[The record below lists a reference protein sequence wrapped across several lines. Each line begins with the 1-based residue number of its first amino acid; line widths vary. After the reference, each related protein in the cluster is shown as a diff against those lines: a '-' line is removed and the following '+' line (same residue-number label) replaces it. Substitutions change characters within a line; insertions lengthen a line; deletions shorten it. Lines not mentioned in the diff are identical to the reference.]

1 MIPLSYAQRRL
12 WFLGQLEGPSA
23 TYNSRVALRLTGEL
37 DHAALEAAL
46 RDVIDR
52 HEVLRTVFPAAEGR
66 PYQQVLAMDE
76 VPWNLPV
83 IDVVETDPPG
93 QQDQG
98 LVEADSLW
106 DRPLTE
112 LPQTEM
118 AADLPGTRVSR
129 AELAGA
135 VARATAYA
143 FDLAAEIPLRAWLF
157 AVRPDEHVL
166 VLVVHH
172 IAWDDWSMGPLARD
186 LSTAYAA
193 RCSSRAPEWEPLP
206 VQYADYTLW
215 QREVLGDEDDPHSV
229 LNQQTAHWREALSG
243 VPEELAL
250 PTDRPRPATASHRGH
265 SVTVLLPAELHRS
278 LAELA
283 REHGATLFMVLQAGL
298 AVTLSELG
306 AGTDIP
312 IGSPMAGRTDEGLN
326 DLVGFFVNTLVI
338 RTDLSGDPTFAE
350 VLERVRGT
358 ALAAFGNQEVPFD
371 RLVEELAPARSL
383 AQHPLFQAM
392 FTLQNAHNGPV
403 IGGAGAMLKL
413 AGIQVAE
420 LLPGSSAA
428 RYDLWLNAGET
439 FDAQGQ
445 PAGIRGVLRVAADL
459 FDPATARRI
468 VGCLTRVLTAMAADP
483 RAKAGSVKVL
493 DPAERELVLDT
504 WNRTTVALPET
515 LVPEL
520 FEAQV
525 VRTPDAVAVVS
536 DGCVVSYAELEV
548 RANRLANY
556 LRAQGVGRGSVVGL
570 CLPRGVAMVAAVLGV
585 WKAGAAYVPLDP
597 AHPVERI
604 AFILADS
611 RAELVLGGSD
621 LPGPRVIDLDDP
633 VVAGVVRAAPEV
645 APDVPV
651 GGAELAYVIYTSGS
665 TGRPKGVAVP
675 HGALANYV
683 SSVPGRVGF
692 GVPGGRYAVLQGQAT
707 DLGNTVVFASLT
719 SGGELHILDEEAVTD
734 PVAVAQYLAEQRID
748 YLKAVPSHV
757 AALGAGAVLPARSLV
772 LGGEAASP
780 ALVEELLAAADGREV
795 FNHYGPTEATIGVAT
810 TRLTVEMAA
819 SGVVPVGTPVANTRF
834 YVLDARLHPV
844 APGVTGELYV
854 AGAQLARGYVGRPG
868 LTGERFVACPY
879 GTAGERMYRTGDRA
893 RWTSDGQLVFA
904 GRADDQVKIRGFRV
918 EPGEVHA
925 VVTAHPGVARAAV
938 VAREDVSGDAR
949 LVAYVVPADGQDT
962 AQLTALLS
970 EFTADRLPEH
980 MVPSAV
986 VVLDELPLTSNG
998 KLDREALPAPDFTA
1012 VPGGGRGPATVREE
1026 ILCRTF
1032 AEVLGLDSVG
1042 VDGDFFRLGGHSLL
1056 AVRLVAALRDRGV
1069 PVSVQAFFE
1078 TPTPSGLA
1086 RAADAETFAVPPN
1099 LIPEGAAEITPEM
1112 LPLVDLDAAEI
1123 ARLVEQVDGGAS
1135 NIADVYPLAPLQ
1147 EGIFFHHLMNDQQG
1161 ADVYAMPLVLG
1172 FDSRRR
1178 LDGFLAALQQVV
1190 DRHDIYRTAI
1200 VWEGLREPVQVVQR
1214 RAMLPVEEVLLD
1226 PRGDADADAVQRML
1240 AVGTGPMDLGRAPL
1254 LDVHTADEP
1263 VDGQWFALLRIHH
1276 LVRDHTTQEVLL
1288 EELRAFMSD
1297 QGDELPEPL
1306 PFRNFV
1312 AQARLGVAQEEHERY
1327 FAGLLGDVEEATAP
1341 FGLLDVRGD
1350 GTDAKQEQVPVDAE
1364 LASRVRKVA
1373 RSFGVSPA
1381 TVFHLAWARV
1391 VAAVSGRDDVV
1402 FGTVLFGRMNSGAG
1416 SDRVSGLFLN
1426 TLPMRV
1432 RTGDVDVA
1440 GALMALRDQLADLLV
1455 HEHAPLAL
1463 AQRASGVPA
1472 GSPLFT
1478 SVFNYRH
1485 SEDISRPVG
1494 GEAATGLEGVRLA
1507 YMWDRSNYPLNVSV
1521 GDRGT
1526 GFEVTVHAVAPAD
1539 PERVAGLLETCLANV
1554 VGALEEAPGTR
1565 LARLGVLDAVERRR
1579 VVEEWNDT
1587 AVPGVGAVLVPELF
1601 EAQVVRTPDAVAV
1614 VSDGCVV
1621 SYAELEVRANRLAN
1635 YLRAQGVGRGSVVGL
1650 CLPRGVAMVAAVL
1663 GVWKAGAAYV
1673 PLDPAYPGERLGF
1686 MLADSRAA
1694 VLIGTGEVLDELPVG
1709 RVRTVDL
1716 DDPMVLAAL
1725 AGQPAST
1732 PQLSRLSAELAYVM
1746 YTSGSTGVPKGV
1758 AVTQGGLAN
1767 YVAWAAGAYA
1777 MEEGSGGAALH
1788 SSLAFDLTV
1797 TSVFVPLIS
1806 GSAVVVSEAGGAEGL
1821 AELVRGSDEF
1831 GLVKVVPGHLPLLA
1845 ELLSPQEAEGAAR
1858 RLIVGGEA
1866 LPGADV
1872 RGWLERVPGSV
1883 VVNEYGPT
1891 ETVVGCCV
1899 FEVRAGDRVGQVVP
1913 VGRPVA
1919 NTQLYVLD
1927 DRLEPVPV
1935 GVAGELYIGGSQLA
1949 RGYAGRADLTAE
1961 RFVACPF
1968 EAGGRMY
1975 RTGDVAR
1982 WSGDGQ
1988 LVFLGRVDE
1997 QVKIRGF
2004 RIEPGEVQAVLAA
2017 HPRVTQAAVVARQD
2031 TPGDTR
2037 LVGYVVPD
2045 SADGSAPELSN
2056 VVKEFAASRL
2066 PEHMVPSAVVVL
2078 DALPL
2083 TVNGKLD
2090 RGALPAP
2097 DYAGVAGTG
2106 RGPVSAQEELLCQAF
2121 AEVLGLPEVG
2131 VDDDFFALGG
2141 QSLLAT
2147 RLVSRVR
2154 TLLGVQPRIRV
2165 LFESPTPAGLATWIT
2180 QQVGSQ
2186 KKARPAVRPMRQQEE
2201 YR

>member
-1 MIPLSYAQRRL
+1 MIPLSYAQHRL

-52 HEVLRTVFPAAEGR
+52 HEVLRTVFPAAEGQ
-66 PYQQVLAMDE
+66 PHQQVLAMDE
-76 VPWNLPV
+76 VSWNLPV
-83 IDVVETDPPG
+83 IDVVETDPEVR
-93 QQDQG
+93 QDQG

-112 LPQTEM
+112 LPQPEM
-118 AADLPGTRVSR
+118 AADLPDTRVSS

-143 FDLAAEIPLRAWLF
+143 FDLSAEIPLRAWLF

-172 IAWDDWSMGPLARD
+172 IAWDDWSMAPLARD

-193 RCSSRAPEWEPLP
+193 RRAGRAPEWEPLP

-215 QREVLGDEDDPHSV
+215 QRELLGDADDPHSV

-243 VPEELAL
+243 VPEELTL
-250 PTDRPRPATASHRGH
+250 PTDRPRPARASHRGH

-312 IGSPMAGRTDEGLN
+312 IGSPMAGRSDEALN

-350 VLERVRGT
+350 VLERVRGN
-358 ALAAFGNQEVPFD
+358 ALAAFGNHEVPFD
-371 RLVEELAPARSL
+371 RLVEELVPVRSL
-383 AQHPLFQAM
+383 GQHPLFQTM
-392 FTLQNAHNGPV
+392 LTLQNARSGPV

-439 FDAQGQ
+439 FDAQGK
-445 PAGIRGVLRVAADL
+445 PAGIHGVLRVAADL
-459 FDPATARRI
+459 FDPATARRM

-483 RAKAGSVKVL
+483 RAKAGSVDVL
-493 DPAERELVLDT
+493 DPAERELVLNT
-504 WNRTTVALPET
+504 WNRSTVELPEP
-515 LVPEL
+515 LVREL

-536 DGCVVSYAELEV
+536 DGCEVSYAELDV
-548 RANRLANY
+548 RANRLAHY

-570 CLPRGVAMVAAVLGV
+570 CLPRGASMIEAILGV

-597 AHPVERI
+597 AHPAERL

-621 LPGPRVIDLDDP
+621 LPGPRVIDLDESG
-633 VVAGVVRAAPEV
+633 VAGMVRAAPDV

-651 GGAELAYVIYTSGS
+651 DGAELAYVIYTSGS
-665 TGRPKGVAVP
+665 TGVPKGVAVP

-683 SSVPGRVGF
+683 SSVPGRVGL
-692 GVPGGRYAVLQGQAT
+692 GVSGGRYAVLQGQAT

-719 SGGELHILDEEAVTD
+719 TGGELHVLDEEAVTD
-734 PVAVAQYLAEQRID
+734 PVVVSAYLAEHGID
-748 YLKAVPSHV
+748 FLKAVPSHV
-757 AALGAGAVLPARSLV
+757 AALGAAAVLPGRSLV

-780 ALVEELLAAADGREV
+780 ALVAELLAAAGDREV
-795 FNHYGPTEATIGVAT
+795 FNHYGPTETTIGVAT
-810 TRLTVEMAA
+810 TRLTEEVVAA
-819 SGVVPVGTPVANTRF
+819 GVVPVGTPVANTRF
-834 YVLDARLHPV
+834 YVLDAGLRPV
-844 APGVTGELYV
+844 APGVCGELYV
-854 AGAQLARGYVGRPG
+854 AGAQLARGYVGRAG
-868 LTGERFVACPY
+868 LTAERFVACPF
-879 GTAGERMYRTGDRA
+879 GGSAGERMYRTGDRV
-893 RWTSDGQLVFA
+893 RWTADGRLVFA

-918 EPGEVHA
+918 EPGEVQA
-925 VVTAHPGVARAAV
+925 VVTAHPGVVRAAV
-938 VAREDVSGDAR
+938 VAREDVPGDAR
-949 LVAYVVPADGQDT
+949 LVAYVVPADGQD
-962 AQLTALLS
+962 ADQLSPLLV
-970 EFTADRLPEH
+970 EFVAERLPGH
-980 MVPSAV
+980 TVPSAV

-998 KLDREALPAPDFTA
+998 KLDREALPAPDSTA

-1056 AVRLVAALRDRGV
+1056 AVRLVAALRERGV

-1086 RAADAETFAVPPN
+1086 RAADAGTVVVPPN
-1099 LIPEGAAEITPEM
+1099 LIPDGATEITPEM

-1123 ARLVEQVDGGAS
+1123 ARLVEQVDGGAA

-1147 EGIFFHHLMNDQQG
+1147 EGIFFHHLMSDRQG
-1161 ADVYAMPLVLG
+1161 ADVYAMPLVLA

-1178 LDGFLAALQQVV
+1178 LDGFLAALRQVV

-1200 VWEGLREPVQVVQR
+1200 VWEGLREPAQVVQR
-1214 RAMLPVEEVLLD
+1214 RATLRVEEAHLD
-1226 PRGDADADAVQRML
+1226 PRGDADAVQRML
-1240 AVGTGPMDLGRAPL
+1240 AVATGPMDLGRAPL
-1254 LDVHTADEP
+1254 LDVHTADAP
-1263 VDGQWFALLRIHH
+1263 VDGQWLALLRIHH

-1297 QGDELPEPL
+1297 GGDELPEPL

-1341 FGLLDVRGD
+1341 FGLLEVRGD
-1350 GTDAKQEQVPVDAE
+1350 GTDAEQEQVPLDAE

-1373 RSFGVSPA
+1373 RSLGVSPA

-1432 RTGDVDVA
+1432 RTGDVDVV
-1440 GALMALRDQLADLLV
+1440 GALMAVRDQLAELLV

-1463 AQRASGVPA
+1463 AQRASGVPV

-1485 SEDISRPVG
+1485 SQGMPRPVG
-1494 GEAATGLEGVRLA
+1494 GEAATGLTGVRLA

-1539 PERVAGLLETCLANV
+1539 PVRVTKLLETCLANV
-1554 VGALEEAPGTR
+1554 VGALEEAPSTR
-1565 LARLGVLDAVERRR
+1565 LARVGVLDAVERRR
-1579 VVEEWNDT
+1579 VVEEWNATEAPEPD
-1587 AVPGVGAVLVPELF
+1587 APVRELF

-1614 VSDGCVV
+1614 VSDGCEV
-1621 SYAELEVRANRLAN
+1621 SYAELDVRANRLAH

-1650 CLPRGVAMVAAVL
+1650 CLPRGAAMIEAIL

-1686 MLADSRAA
+1686 MLTDSRAA

-1709 RVRTVDL
+1709 RIRAVDL

-1725 AGQPAST
+1725 ARHST
-1732 PQLSRLSAELAYVM
+1732 SPPQHRCLEDELAYVI
-1746 YTSGSTGVPKGV
+1746 YTSGSTGAPKGV

-1777 MEEGSGGAALH
+1777 MEEGGGGAALH

-1797 TSVFVPLIS
+1797 TSVFVPLTS

-1845 ELLSPQEAEGAAR
+1845 EMLSAQETERAAR
-1858 RLIVGGEA
+1858 RLVVGGEA

-1872 RGWLERVPGSV
+1872 RGWLERAPGSV

-1899 FEVRAGDRVGQVVP
+1899 FEVRAGDQVGQVVP

-1919 NTQLYVLD
+1919 NTRLYVLD
-1927 DRLEPVPV
+1927 DRMEPAPV
-1935 GVAGELYIGGSQLA
+1935 GVAGELYIAGAQLA
-1949 RGYAGRADLTAE
+1949 RGYVGRADLTSE

-1982 WSGDGQ
+1982 WTGDGQ

-2017 HPRVTQAAVVARQD
+2017 HPRVTQAAVVARRD

-2045 SADGSAPELSN
+2045 SATGSASELGKA
-2056 VVKEFAASRL
+2056 VKEFASARL
-2066 PEHMVPSAVVVL
+2066 PEHMVPAGVVVL
-2078 DALPL
+2078 DVLPL

-2090 RGALPAP
+2090 RSALPAP
-2097 DYAGVAGTG
+2097 DYTGDAGKG
-2106 RGPVSAQEELLCQAF
+2106 REPASEQEELLCQAF
-2121 AEVLGLPEVG
+2121 AEVLGLSEVG

-2180 QQVGSQ
+2180 QQVGS
-2186 KKARPAVRPMRQQEE
+2186 KAKVRPAVRPMRQQEE

>member
-1 MIPLSYAQRRL
+1 
-12 WFLGQLEGPSA
+12 
-23 TYNSRVALRLTGEL
+23 V
-37 DHAALEAAL
+37 D
-46 RDVIDR
+46 
-52 HEVLRTVFPAAEGR
+52 
-66 PYQQVLAMDE
+66 
-76 VPWNLPV
+76 
-83 IDVVETDPPG
+83 
-93 QQDQG
+93 
-98 LVEADSLW
+98 
-106 DRPLTE
+106 
-112 LPQTEM
+112 
-118 AADLPGTRVSR
+118 GT
-129 AELAGA
+129 
-135 VARATAYA
+135 
-143 FDLAAEIPLRAWLF
+143 
-157 AVRPDEHVL
+157 
-166 VLVVHH
+166 
-172 IAWDDWSMGPLARD
+172 
-186 LSTAYAA
+186 
-193 RCSSRAPEWEPLP
+193 
-206 VQYADYTLW
+206 
-215 QREVLGDEDDPHSV
+215 
-229 LNQQTAHWREALSG
+229 
-243 VPEELAL
+243 
-250 PTDRPRPATASHRGH
+250 
-265 SVTVLLPAELHRS
+265 
-278 LAELA
+278 
-283 REHGATLFMVLQAGL
+283 
-298 AVTLSELG
+298 
-306 AGTDIP
+306 
-312 IGSPMAGRTDEGLN
+312 
-326 DLVGFFVNTLVI
+326 
-338 RTDLSGDPTFAE
+338 
-350 VLERVRGT
+350 
-358 ALAAFGNQEVPFD
+358 
-371 RLVEELAPARSL
+371 
-383 AQHPLFQAM
+383 
-392 FTLQNAHNGPV
+392 
-403 IGGAGAMLKL
+403 
-413 AGIQVAE
+413 
-420 LLPGSSAA
+420 
-428 RYDLWLNAGET
+428 
-439 FDAQGQ
+439 
-445 PAGIRGVLRVAADL
+445 
-459 FDPATARRI
+459 
-468 VGCLTRVLTAMAADP
+468 LTAMQLAASP
-483 RAKAGSVKVL
+483 
-493 DPAERELVLDT
+493 DT
-504 WNRTTVALPET
+504 
-515 LVPEL
+515 
-520 FEAQV
+520 
-525 VRTPDAVAVVS
+525 
-536 DGCVVSYAELEV
+536 
-548 RANRLANY
+548 
-556 LRAQGVGRGSVVGL
+556 
-570 CLPRGVAMVAAVLGV
+570 
-585 WKAGAAYVPLDP
+585 
-597 AHPVERI
+597 
-604 AFILADS
+604 
-611 RAELVLGGSD
+611 
-621 LPGPRVIDLDDP
+621 
-633 VVAGVVRAAPEV
+633 APEV
-645 APDVPV
+645 SIEAGQV
-651 GGAELAYVIYTSGS
+651 AYVIYTSGS
-665 TGRPKGVAVP
+665 TGLPKGVAVT

-692 GVPGGRYAVLQGQAT
+692 GAPGGRYAVLQGQAT
-707 DLGNTVVFASLT
+707 DLGNTVVFASLA

-734 PVAVAQYLAEQRID
+734 PAVVSAYLAEHGID
-748 YLKAVPSHV
+748 FLKAVPSHV
-757 AALGAGAVLPARSLV
+757 AALGAGAVLPAKSLV

-780 ALVEELLAAADGREV
+780 ALVGELLAVAGERGV
-795 FNHYGPTEATIGVAT
+795 FNHYGPTETTIGVAT
-810 TRLTVEMAA
+810 ARLTVEMAQA
-819 SGVVPVGTPVANTRF
+819 GVVPVGGPVANTRF
-834 YVLDARLHPV
+834 YVLDAALHPV

-854 AGAQLARGYVGRPG
+854 AGAQLARGYVGRAG
-868 LTGERFVACPY
+868 LTAERFVACPY
-879 GTAGERMYRTGDRA
+879 GTAGERMYRTGDRV
-893 RWTSDGQLVFA
+893 RWTADGQLVFA

-918 EPGEVHA
+918 EPGEVQA

-938 VAREDVSGDAR
+938 VAREDVPGDAR

-962 AQLTALLS
+962 AQLTALLG

-986 VVLDELPLTSNG
+986 VVLDELPLTGNG
-998 KLDREALPAPDFTA
+998 KLDREALPAPDFPA
-1012 VPGGGRGPATVREE
+1012 VPGDGRGPATVREE

-1032 AEVLGLDSVG
+1032 AEVLGLDSVD

-1056 AVRLVAALRDRGV
+1056 AVRLVAALRERGV

-1086 RAADAETFAVPPN
+1086 RAAGAETFAVPPN

-1135 NIADVYPLAPLQ
+1135 NVADVYPLAPLQ
-1147 EGIFFHHLMNDQQG
+1147 EGIFFHHLMSEQQG
-1161 ADVYAMPLVLG
+1161 ADVYVMPLVLG

-1200 VWEGLREPVQVVQR
+1200 VWERLREPVQVVQR
-1214 RAMLPVEEVLLD
+1214 RATLPVEEALLD
-1226 PRGDADADAVQRML
+1226 PRGDADAVQRML

-1254 LDVHTADEP
+1254 LDVHTADGP

-1297 QGDELPEPL
+1297 RGDELPEPL

-1364 LASRVRKVA
+1364 LAARVRKAA

-1440 GALMALRDQLADLLV
+1440 GALLALRDQLAELLV

-1494 GEAATGLEGVRLA
+1494 GEAATGLDGVRLA

-1539 PERVAGLLETCLANV
+1539 PVRVAGLLETCLANV

-1565 LARLGVLDAVERRR
+1565 LARLGVLDAVERCR

-1587 AVPGVGAVLVPELF
+1587 AMPGVGAMLVPELF

-1614 VSDGCVV
+1614 VSDGCAV
-1621 SYAELEVRANRLAN
+1621 SYAELEVRANRLAH

-1709 RVRTVDL
+1709 RIRTVDL

-1725 AGQPAST
+1725 AGQPASA
-1732 PQLSRLSAELAYVM
+1732 PQLTRFSAELAYVM

-1777 MEEGSGGAALH
+1777 MEEGGGGAALH

-1845 ELLSPQEAEGAAR
+1845 ELLSAQEAEGSAR

-1866 LPGADV
+1866 LTGADV
-1872 RGWLERVPGSV
+1872 RGWLERAPESL

-1899 FEVRAGDRVGQVVP
+1899 FEVRAGDQVGQVVP

-1919 NTQLYVLD
+1919 NTRLYVLD

-1949 RGYAGRADLTAE
+1949 RGYVGRADLTSE

-1982 WSGDGQ
+1982 WTGDGQ

-2045 SADGSAPELSN
+2045 SAEGFDPDLSDS
-2056 VVKEFAASRL
+2056 VREFAAFRL

-2106 RGPVSAQEELLCQAF
+2106 RGPVTVQEELLCQAF